1 MDNNLLEQFKNYT
14 ILCVEDE
21 DGIRK
26 RLVNT
31 LKYYFQDVLEA
42 SNGEDGYDLYLEY
55 KPDIIL
61 SDIEMPSKNG
71 IDMVSKIRENDLN
84 TILIMVTAYSN
95 EEYLLDLI
103 NLHINHYI
111 LKPVY
116 ADNLLDGIIKGLGDR
131 LTKNLIFTKDCYF
144 DVKSY
149 ELYFKNELVILRKR
163 EKEFLNLLYKNRN
176 QVLTYSQIE
185 EYIWKD
191 KSMSMSALK
200 TFIKELR
207 QKLPL
212 ELIQNIPQTGYKL
225 ESFIS
230 K

>member
-1 MDNNLLEQFKNYT
+1 MNKEQLSQLNNYS

-31 LKYYFQDVLEA
+31 LKYYFDDVLEA
-42 SNGEDGYDLYLEY
+42 SNGNDGYDLYLEY

-61 SDIEMPSKNG
+61 SDIEMPGKNG
-71 IDMVSKIRENDLN
+71 VEMVKKIRNEDID

-103 NLHINHYI
+103 NLNINHYI
-111 LKPVY
+111 LKPINSE
-116 ADNLLDGIIKGLGDR
+116 NLFNGIIKALGER
-131 LTKNLIFTKDCYF
+131 LTTNLNFSDECYF
-144 DVKSY
+144 DIQKY
-149 ELYFKNELVILRKR
+149 ELIFNNEIISLRKR
-163 EKEFLNLLYKNRN
+163 DKEFLLLLYKNKN
-176 QVLTYSQIE
+176 QILTYDLID

-191 KSMSMSALK
+191 KTMSMSALK

-207 QKLPL
+207 QKLPID
-212 ELIQNIPQTGYKL
+212 LIKNVPQMGYKL
-225 ESFIS
+225 NI
-230 K
+230 

>member
-1 MDNNLLEQFKNYT
+1 MNEKLLEQFKTYS

-26 RLVNT
+26 RIVNS
-31 LKYYFQDVLEA
+31 LKYYFDDVLEA
-42 SNGEDGYDLYLEY
+42 SNGEEGYDLYTEY

-61 SDIEMPSKNG
+61 SDIEMPNKNG
-71 IDMVSKIRENDLN
+71 IDMVRKIRKRDLN
-84 TILIMVTAYSN
+84 TTIIMVTAYSN

-116 ADNLLDGIIKGLGDR
+116 TDNLFNGIVDALGEKIK
-131 LTKNLIFTKDCYF
+131 KNLIFSEYCYF
-144 DVKSY
+144 DVQSF
-149 ELYFKNELVILRKR
+149 ELIFNDEIVNLRKR
-163 EKEFLNLLYKNRN
+163 DKDFLLLLYKNKN
-176 QVLTYSQIE
+176 NVVPYSLIE

-200 TFIKELR
+200 TFVKEVR
-207 QKLPL
+207 QKLP
-212 ELIQNIPQTGYKL
+212 EDFIQNIQQTGYL
-225 ESFIS
+225 LQI
-230 K
+230 